1 MNIFQDVP
9 SVMFIENENDVNFIK
24 DFLIKNKTT
33 YDNTYGDISKIK
45 IGDILIKQN
54 KVYVVKPLDTLE
66 SISKKLNISVEYIK
80 SKNNIKNLYVGQ
92 KLEI

>member
-9 SVMFIENENDVNFIK
+9 SVMFIENENDVNFVK
-24 DFLIKNKTT
+24 DFLTKNKTN
-33 YDNTYGDISKIK
+33 YDNAYGDISKIK

-54 KVYVVKPLDTLE
+54 QFYIVKPLDTLE
-66 SISKKLNISVEYIK
+66 SISKKFNVTIEHIK
-80 SKNNIKNLYVGQ
+80 SKNDIKNLYIGQ